1 MNKVAKQQKL
11 QSQKEPSKANGLQ
24 ITKTR
29 SKSPFVFGTKPRRK
43 SPDCCLWIRQ
53 ACLPKSINNSQ
64 VRHRN
69 NLTCQ
74 IVPVPKREAL
84 RLLRH
89 RGAQC
94 FCAAERRAFAPS
106 RSAKAFVPQSAEL
119 FRRREARFSRSQ
131 NKRGG
136 VWSSGFVRLGIGFD
150 FARQKQAQAFMS
162 AGVSSL
168 PSRNKC
174 IAP

>member
-1 MNKVAKQQKL
+1 MNKAAKQQKL

-89 RGAQC
+89 REALRLLC
-94 FCAAERRAFAPS
+94 RRAQSF
-106 RSAKAFVPQSAEL
+106 SAAVRRG
-119 FRRREARFSRSQ
+119 FRAA
-131 NKRGG
+131 KT
-136 VWSSGFVRLGIGFD
+136 
-150 FARQKQAQAFMS
+150 S
-162 AGVSSL
+162 AGASGAAVL
-168 PSRNKC
+168 C
-174 IAP
+174 GWV

>member
-1 MNKVAKQQKL
+1 MNKAAKQQKL

-94 FCAAERRAFAPS
+94 FCAAERSAFAP
-106 RSAKAFVPQSAEL
+106 RSAVL
-119 FRRREARFSRSQ
+119 LRHREALRLLCRRAQSFSAAVR
-131 NKRGG
+131 RGFRAAKT
-136 VWSSGFVRLGIGFD
+136 S
-150 FARQKQAQAFMS
+150 ARA
-162 AGVSSL
+162 
-168 PSRNKC
+168 SRAAVLC
-174 IAP
+174 GWA

>member
-1 MNKVAKQQKL
+1 MNKAAKQQKL

-29 SKSPFVFGTKPRRK
+29 SKSPFVFGTKPRYKAKVQNQGTKPRRK

-94 FCAAERRAFAPS
+94 FCAAERSAFAPS
-106 RSAKAFVPQSAEL
+106 RSAKAFVPQSAE
-119 FRRREARFSRSQ
+119 RR
-131 NKRGG
+131 
-136 VWSSGFVRLGIGFD
+136 
-150 FARQKQAQAFMS
+150 AF
-162 AGVSSL
+162 
-168 PSRNKC
+168 P
-174 IAP
+174 PP